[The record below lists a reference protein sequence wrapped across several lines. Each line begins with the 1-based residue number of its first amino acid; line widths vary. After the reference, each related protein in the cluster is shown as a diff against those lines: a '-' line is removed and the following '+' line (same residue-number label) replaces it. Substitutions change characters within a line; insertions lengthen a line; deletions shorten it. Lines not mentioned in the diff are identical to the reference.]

1 MSAHKHFQAER
12 LQALPTGPTGGHLAG
27 SLELPRLGRTTV
39 PRLRRGWAGQR
50 LPLQPAAY
58 LGCVYILTRLAEPP
72 HPAAFPSAGWALRS
86 LLSPQAGAPPS
97 SLPPSSTN
105 TTMYSSRPRRGL
117 REGPSDAVKT
127 SRCAQEGTGLRLTVP
142 VNRDE
147 LNGLTQLGCLS
158 SAPSFSPPWMSPPV
172 CCCYSGG

>member
-1 MSAHKHFQAER
+1 MKPGILGCLPPITLDNYSPRGPITPPRATPGWPAAMSAHKHFQAER

-58 LGCVYILTRLAEPP
+58 LGCVYILTHLAEPP

-86 LLSPQAGAPPS
+86 LFSPQAGAPPS
-97 SLPPSSTN
+97 STPPSST
-105 TTMYSSRPRRGL
+105 L
-117 REGPSDAVKT
+117 K
-127 SRCAQEGTGLRLTVP
+127 LF
-142 VNRDE
+142 
-147 LNGLTQLGCLS
+147 
-158 SAPSFSPPWMSPPV
+158 SAPWGYHSQD
-172 CCCYSGG
+172 

>member
-86 LLSPQAGAPPS
+86 LLSPQAGAPKRAS
-97 SLPPSSTN
+97 VLLSWLGSTA
-105 TTMYSSRPRRGL
+105 TYLWQKR
-117 REGPSDAVKT
+117 
-127 SRCAQEGTGLRLTVP
+127 
-142 VNRDE
+142 
-147 LNGLTQLGCLS
+147 LS
-158 SAPSFSPPWMSPPV
+158 SQLLRTARHEP
-172 CCCYSGG
+172 

>member
-97 SLPPSSTN
+97 SPPHHLPPIMLHCSGLLEQWKLGFSEIR
-105 TTMYSSRPRRGL
+105 SKLISPRPDRRRG
-117 REGPSDAVKT
+117 A
-127 SRCAQEGTGLRLTVP
+127 CARPVQAGSGLDGR
-142 VNRDE
+142 
-147 LNGLTQLGCLS
+147 
-158 SAPSFSPPWMSPPV
+158 
-172 CCCYSGG
+172 GGEARSV